1 MYQRFRETFHDFPV
15 ITLSD
20 IHKSFPDFDTKNLI
34 NWQKKGYLI
43 KLRNGYYLLSEN
55 KTDEYRLYQ
64 IANKL
69 YDPSYISME
78 SALNYYGIIP
88 EAVYSIQS
96 VTTLKTCSFST
107 KVATFN
113 YRTIKKELYFGY
125 HLIKQATAT
134 FRMATMEKAV
144 LDFLYLRADIKDEPG
159 IESLRWNKTA
169 LLQLNEKTLLDYLSL
184 YHSGTLEKKI
194 HLLKKYIHA

>member
-15 ITLSD
+15 ITLPD

-43 KLRNGYYLLSEN
+43 RLRNGYYLLSEN
-55 KTDEYRLYQ
+55 KRDEYLVYK

-69 YDPSYISME
+69 YNPSYVSLE
-78 SALNYYGIIP
+78 SALSYYGIIP
-88 EAVYSIQS
+88 EAVYAIQS

-125 HLIKQATAT
+125 HLIKQANAS
-134 FRMATMEKAV
+134 FRMATLEKAV
-144 LDFLYLRADIKDEPG
+144 LDFLYLRADIKDEPA
-159 IESLRWNKTA
+159 IESLRWNKA
-169 LLQLNEKTLLDYLSL
+169 AIQQLNEKALLDYLSI
-184 YHSGTLEKKI
+184 YRSPTLERKI
-194 HLLKKYIHA
+194 LLIKKYSHA